1 MNQNTVNNSGL
12 QRINSFVTNNMR
24 NIGNTLSNTVSN
36 VGNTVTSGVSNAYND
51 ISSPITDSLNA
62 TKESTPFPFISIPII
77 VGLGILIVILV
88 LVIVFK
94 NQITDSINNLWNK
107 IKGISEPPAPVAP
120 VMPPDFIPGQEIT
133 SKVLPGKK
141 QVFNIAENKYTYS
154 DAEPLCKAFGAEL
167 ATYDQVKQAWKDGAD
182 WCNYGWV
189 KGQAAVYPTQ
199 ETTFNLL
206 QQGPED
212 QKMACGTPGIN
223 GGYFDNPELRF
234 GVNCY
239 GTKPLEST
247 NDMKNI
253 MANPGDLTPS
263 VLKFEKRVLDYKANL
278 GEIPVNPF
286 SLKSWSE

>member
-1 MNQNTVNNSGL
+1 MNQNTINNTGL
-12 QRINSFVTNNMR
+12 ERINSFLTNNIR
-24 NIGNTLSNTVSN
+24 NAGNTMSNAISNTV
-36 VGNTVTSGVSNAYND
+36 ND
-51 ISSPITDSLNA
+51 IKEPIMDTFNA
-62 TKESTPFPFISIPII
+62 TKNTTPFPFISIPII
-77 VGLGILIVILV
+77 IGLGILIVILV

-94 NQITDSINNLWNK
+94 NEINNSINVLWSK
-107 IKGISEPPAPVAP
+107 LQGATAGPVKPAPEMP
-120 VMPPDFIPGQEIT
+120 SMPPDFIPGQEIT
-133 SKVLPGKK
+133 SKLIPGKK

-167 ATYDQVKQAWKDGAD
+167 ATYDQVKQAYSDGAD

-212 QKMACGTPGIN
+212 QRMACGTPGIN

-239 GTKPLEST
+239 GTKPLESEA
-247 NDMKNI
+247 DMKNI
-253 MANPGDLTPS
+253 MANPGDLTPG
-263 VLKFEKRVLDYKANL
+263 VLAFEKKVLDYKANI
-278 GEIPVNPF
+278 GQIPVNPF
-286 SLKSWSE
+286 SEKSWSE